1 MKDVITTPSAPAAIG
16 PYSQG
21 IGAGGLVFTS
31 GQLGLDPKTG
41 DFPAGGVEAQARQS
55 LENVKAVLSAAGLGM
70 DQVVKTT
77 VFLQD
82 MADFAAVNAIY
93 AEYFPADA
101 APARSAVQV
110 AALPKG
116 GLVEIEAIAAR

>member
-55 LENVKAVLSAAGLGM
+55 LENVKAVLSAAGLAM

-93 AEYFPADA
+93 AEYFPAGA